1 MATNLPDGAPVELLM
16 IGGGNMGAALLGGLL
31 AAGVPAGDLAV
42 VELSS
47 ERRDWLAAEFP
58 GVRVSPEVIACRA
71 AVLAVKPPQ
80 IAAVAADAVAAGAGR
95 LLSIAAG
102 ISTATIEAAMAPA
115 IETAM
120 GVGRVAVVRSM
131 PNTPAL
137 VGRGVAAVTGGASAT
152 EEDLL
157 WAEGILGGVGIC
169 VRLDE
174 QTFDAVTAV
183 TGSGPAY
190 VFRFAEVLIAAAIA
204 EGIPAEMA
212 DPMVRHLLSGSA
224 ELLMHGEDPARLRE
238 MVTSPGGTTAAGL
251 AALDVGGFVT
261 ALTSAVT
268 AAAARSRELG
278 AG

>member
-1 MATNLPDGAPVELLM
+1 
-16 IGGGNMGAALLGGLL
+16 MGAALLGGLL
-31 AAGVPAGDLAV
+31 AAGVAADDLAV
-42 VELSS
+42 VEPSPG
-47 ERRDWLAAEFP
+47 RREWLVAEFP
-58 GVRVSPEVIACRA
+58 GVRVSPEVIDCRA

-80 IAAVAADAVAAGAGR
+80 IAAVAAEAVAAGAER

-102 ISTATIEAAMAPA
+102 ISTASIEAAIAPT
-115 IETAM
+115 IETAT
-120 GVGRVAVVRSM
+120 GTDRVAVVRSM

-137 VGRGVAAVTGGASAT
+137 VGRGVAAVTGGVSAT
-152 EEDLL
+152 EDDLV
-157 WAEGILGGVGIC
+157 WAEEILGGVGIC
-169 VRLDE
+169 VRLAE
-174 QTFDAVTAV
+174 QAFDTVTAV

-204 EGIPAEMA
+204 DGIPAELA

-224 ELLMHGEDPARLRE
+224 ELLLRGENPARLRE

-251 AALDVGGFVT
+251 AALDEGGFAT
-261 ALTSAVT
+261 ALGAAVT

>member
-1 MATNLPDGAPVELLM
+1 M
-16 IGGGNMGAALLGGLL
+16 IGGGNMGAALLGGLR
-31 AAGVPAGDLAV
+31 AAGVAAGDLAV
-42 VELSS
+42 VELSP

-58 GVRVSPEVIACRA
+58 GVRISPEVIACRA

-80 IAAVAADAVAAGAGR
+80 IAAVAAEAVKAGAER

-102 ISTATIEAAMAPA
+102 ISTDTIEAAIAPA
-115 IETAM
+115 IQTTM
-120 GVGRVAVVRSM
+120 GAGRVAVVRSM

-137 VGRGVAAVTGGASAT
+137 VGRGVAAVTGGVSAT

-169 VRLDE
+169 VRLAE
-174 QTFDAVTAV
+174 QAFDAVTAV

-212 DPMVRHLLSGSA
+212 DQMVRHLLSGSA
-224 ELLMHGEDPARLRE
+224 ELLMRGEDPARLRE

-251 AALDVGGFVT
+251 AAFDAEGFPT
-261 ALTSAVT
+261 ALGAAVT